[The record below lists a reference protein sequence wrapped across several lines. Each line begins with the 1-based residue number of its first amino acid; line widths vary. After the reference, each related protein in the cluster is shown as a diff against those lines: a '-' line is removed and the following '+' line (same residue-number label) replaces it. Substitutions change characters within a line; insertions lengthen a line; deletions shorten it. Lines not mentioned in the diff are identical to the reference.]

1 MTSFRYLIA
10 ATTGLALF
18 ATAGAAVAAPFTFN
32 PAGSTPALSSVGS
45 QFTADDIIFAQYSN
59 INIATNGNFTE
70 SGVLR
75 IANFQSNGLA
85 LIPNGYNGTGT
96 ATPYTLYITFTGT
109 GTATGATA
117 GASGTFS
124 TLTASLFGDLGNNDG
139 ALSATTAGA
148 TFANGTSGDVLLAT
162 GTLQSGTV
170 GLAANPNPAGS
181 SPVLPSAFALVNFTD
196 AQPGA
201 GSFFVVPSTL
211 RFNLNSSFTNS
222 DSVTTL
228 GTTGNG
234 IDLVVNGGAGNGT
247 ITSIANPVNP
257 VPEPASMALLGVG
270 LAAVGLVRRR
280 RA

>member
-1 MTSFRYLIA
+1 MTGFRYLLA
-10 ATTGLALF
+10 ATTGLALL
-18 ATAGAAVAAPFTFN
+18 ATAGTAVAAPFTFN
-32 PAGSTPALSSVGS
+32 PAGSSPALSSAGS
-45 QFTADDIIFAQYSN
+45 QFTADDIIFSQYSS
-59 INIATNGNFTE
+59 INISSTGAFTE
-70 SGVLR
+70 TGVLR
-75 IANFQSNGLA
+75 VANFQSNGSA

-96 ATPYTLYITFTGT
+96 ATPYSLYFTFTGT
-109 GTATGATA
+109 GQANGATA

-124 TLTASLFGDLGNNDG
+124 TLTANLYGDLGNNDG
-139 ALSATTAGA
+139 ALTATTGGA
-148 TFANGTSGDVLLAT
+148 TFAGGTAGDVLLAT

-170 GLAANPNPAGS
+170 GLSQNPNPTGS

-196 AQPGA
+196 TQPGA

-211 RFNLNSSFTNS
+211 AFNLNSSFTNS

-228 GTTGNG
+228 VPTATG
-234 IDLVVNGGAGNGT
+234 IDLVINGGAGNGT
-247 ITSIANPVNP
+247 ITSIANP